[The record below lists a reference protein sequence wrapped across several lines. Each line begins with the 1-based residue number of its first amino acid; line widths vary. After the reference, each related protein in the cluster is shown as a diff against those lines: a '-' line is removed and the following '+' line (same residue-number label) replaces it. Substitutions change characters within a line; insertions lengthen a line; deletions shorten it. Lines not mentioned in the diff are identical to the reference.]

1 MKKSTH
7 PLMHLLCMLA
17 LMLAMSLLSSLI
29 YLLLESCGVDV
40 AQGVGMSL
48 WQALSQLLVFLLPV
62 VLTACIYYRGRE
74 GAFLGLD
81 FSGRAWG
88 RAVAG
93 VVTLLLMVPA
103 IDWLT
108 AWNDGWQLGTLGEY
122 MRKVQEKSEATMAV
136 LLGGTSGADLALN
149 LVAVALV
156 PALCEEVF
164 FRAGVQNLLRRW
176 WGPRAGMHLAVVAT
190 AALFSLVHLEIYA
203 FVPRF
208 VHGLLLGYLYFYGGS
223 LVVNVAAH
231 FVNNAV
237 IVLLYWLHA
246 NGLSAV
252 DPVQPFAV
260 PWLVTLC
267 CTLAALTLFYTSFL
281 MSRPRDGMKKGE

>member
-40 AQGVGMSL
+40 AQGVGLSL

-88 RAVAG
+88 GAVAG

-122 MRKVQEKSEATMAV
+122 MRKVQEESEATMAV

-176 WGPRAGMHLAVVAT
+176 WGPRAGTHLAVVAT

-237 IVLLYWLHA
+237 IVLLYWFHA

-281 MSRPRDGMKKGE
+281 MSRPRDGIKKDE